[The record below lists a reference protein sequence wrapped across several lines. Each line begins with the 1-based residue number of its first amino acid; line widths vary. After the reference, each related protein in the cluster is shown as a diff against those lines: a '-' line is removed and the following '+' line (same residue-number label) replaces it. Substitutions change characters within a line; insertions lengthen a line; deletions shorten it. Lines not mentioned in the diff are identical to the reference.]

1 MSKIK
6 IIVADDHQ
14 LFREGMMALLSK
26 NNFLDIVGEASSVVE
41 LFGLMDN
48 IEPHVVLMDISMPG
62 TNGLEAIKTARDQY
76 PNVKFIVLTMHAEGQ
91 YVVKAVRNG
100 AYGYLIKNADENELI
115 TAIEAVA
122 LGKKYFNSQISQLM
136 IGNIALQGEELHKK
150 LSDREMEVLELV
162 SEGRTTKEIA
172 NQLFVSARTVDT
184 HRVNMMKKLNVQNTA
199 ELIKKAAHL
208 KLI

>member
-14 LFREGMMALLSK
+14 LFREGIIALLSK
-26 NNFLDIVGEASSVVE
+26 NESLDIIGEAASASE
-41 LFGLMDN
+41 LFDLMDKN
-48 IEPHVVLMDISMPG
+48 APHVVLMDISMPE
-62 TNGLEAIKTARDQY
+62 TNGLDAIKTARDKY
-76 PNVKFIVLTMHAEGQ
+76 PKSKFIVLTMHAEGQ

-100 AYGYLIKNADENELI
+100 AFGYLIKNADENELI
-115 TAIEAVA
+115 AAIEAVA
-122 LGKKYFNSQISQLM
+122 LGKKYFNSEISELM
-136 IGNIALQGEELHKK
+136 IGNMALEGESHKK

-172 NQLFVSARTVDT
+172 DQLFVSARTVDT
-184 HRVNMMKKLNVQNTA
+184 HRVNMMKKLSVQNTA

>member
-14 LFREGMMALLSK
+14 LFREGIIALLSK
-26 NNFLDIVGEASSVVE
+26 NESLDIIGEAASASE
-41 LFGLMDN
+41 LFELMDKN
-48 IEPHVVLMDISMPG
+48 APHVVLMDISMPE
-62 TNGLEAIKTARDQY
+62 TNGLDAIKTARDKY
-76 PNVKFIVLTMHAEGQ
+76 PKSKFIVLTMHAEGQ

-100 AYGYLIKNADENELI
+100 AFGYLIKNADENELI
-115 TAIEAVA
+115 AAIEAVA
-122 LGKKYFNSQISQLM
+122 LGKKYFNSEISELM
-136 IGNIALQGEELHKK
+136 IGNMALEGESHKK

-172 NQLFVSARTVDT
+172 DQLFVSARTVDT
-184 HRVNMMKKLNVQNTA
+184 HRVNMMKKLSVQNTA

>member
-14 LFREGMMALLSK
+14 LFREGIIALLSK
-26 NNFLDIVGEASSVVE
+26 NESLDIIGEAASASE
-41 LFGLMDN
+41 LFELMDQMV
-48 IEPHVVLMDISMPG
+48 PHVVLMDISMPE
-62 TNGLEAIKTARDQY
+62 TNGLDAIKAARDKY
-76 PNVKFIVLTMHAEGQ
+76 PDCKFIVLTMHAEGQ

-100 AYGYLIKNADENELI
+100 AFGYLIKNADENELI
-115 TAIEAVA
+115 AAIEAVA
-122 LGKKYFNSQISQLM
+122 LGKKYFNSEISQLM
-136 IGNIALQGEELHKK
+136 IGNMALEGESHKK

-172 NQLFVSARTVDT
+172 DQLFVSARTVDT
-184 HRVNMMKKLNVQNTA
+184 HRVNMMKKLSVQNTA

>member
-14 LFREGMMALLSK
+14 LFREGIISLLSK
-26 NNFLDIVGEASSVVE
+26 NESLDIVGEAASAEE
-41 LFGLMDN
+41 LFELMRLAT
-48 IEPHVVLMDISMPG
+48 PHVVLMDISMPG
-62 TNGLEAIKTARDQY
+62 TNGLDAIKSARDQF
-76 PNVKFIVLTMHAEGQ
+76 PDAKFIVLTMHAEGQ

-115 TAIEAVA
+115 AAIEAVA
-122 LGKKYFNSQISQLM
+122 VGKKYFNSEISQLM
-136 IGNIALQGEELHKK
+136 IGNMALEGESHKK

-172 NQLFVSARTVDT
+172 DQLFVSARTVDT
-184 HRVNMMKKLNVQNTA
+184 HRVNMMKKLSVQNTA